1 MGDEAVQE
9 VGDED
14 LEGLWVF
21 KNWEYVQ
28 EVYAL
33 KRDRVDPLALGFQ

>member
-1 MGDEAVQE
+1 MGGEVVQE

-14 LEGLWVF
+14 LESLWVF

-28 EVYAL
+28 EGYAL
-33 KRDRVDPLALGFQ
+33 KRDRVDPLDMGF